1 MPNTF
6 HRVGNGPHP
15 VIVLH
20 GWFGDAHS
28 FKPIEPWLSG
38 QRFSY
43 IFMDCRGYGGMREAR
58 GAYTMD
64 EIAADALALADAL
77 GYPAFSLIGHSMGG
91 MASERIAT
99 LAPERVLS
107 MLAVAP
113 VPCGGMAY
121 DAATRRLLEDAAE
134 HVDSRKTIINRSTG
148 GRLPSSWVEWKA
160 AYSASRSS
168 RQAFAAYLRAWA
180 DTDFSERISGRHPV
194 KVLVGEHDPTF
205 NARLMA
211 ETYLR
216 RYPLA
221 TVEELPNAGHYPMN
235 ETPLALAA
243 AIESFL
249 EPIHVNSKPE
259 RAASPCQQA
268 AASR

>member
-6 HRVGNGPHP
+6 LRVGNGPHP

-99 LAPERVLS
+99 LARSSCCPCLPWRRC
-107 MLAVAP
+107 LA
-113 VPCGGMAY
+113 
-121 DAATRRLLEDAAE
+121 AAWFTMPRRGVCSKTPRNMWTAA
-134 HVDSRKTIINRSTG
+134 K
-148 GRLPSSWVEWKA
+148 PSSIA
-160 AYSASRSS
+160 APAAGCRRPGSNGRRPIRRRAPPGKHSPPIYARGPTPISASRS
-168 RQAFAAYLRAWA
+168 AAGIR
-180 DTDFSERISGRHPV
+180 
-194 KVLVGEHDPTF
+194 
-205 NARLMA
+205 
-211 ETYLR
+211 
-216 RYPLA
+216 
-221 TVEELPNAGHYPMN
+221 
-235 ETPLALAA
+235 
-243 AIESFL
+243 
-249 EPIHVNSKPE
+249 
-259 RAASPCQQA
+259 
-268 AASR
+268 

>member
-1 MPNTF
+1 
-6 HRVGNGPHP
+6 
-15 VIVLH
+15 
-20 GWFGDAHS
+20 
-28 FKPIEPWLSG
+28 
-38 QRFSY
+38 
-43 IFMDCRGYGGMREAR
+43 
-58 GAYTMD
+58 
-64 EIAADALALADAL
+64 
-77 GYPAFSLIGHSMGG
+77 

-148 GRLPSSWVEWKA
+148 GRPPSSWVEWKA

-194 KVLVGEHDPTF
+194 KVLVGSMIP
-205 NARLMA
+205 RSM
-211 ETYLR
+211 
-216 RYPLA
+216 P
-221 TVEELPNAGHYPMN
+221 G
-235 ETPLALAA
+235 
-243 AIESFL
+243 
-249 EPIHVNSKPE
+249 
-259 RAASPCQQA
+259 
-268 AASR
+268 

>member
-1 MPNTF
+1 MRT
-6 HRVGNGPHP
+6 R
-15 VIVLH
+15 
-20 GWFGDAHS
+20 S
-28 FKPIEPWLSG
+28 PIEPWLSG

-148 GRLPSSWVEWKA
+148 GRYAVVLESNGRRPIRRRAPLGKHSPPICA
-160 AYSASRSS
+160 RGPTPISASGS
-168 RQAFAAYLRAWA
+168 AAGIR
-180 DTDFSERISGRHPV
+180 
-194 KVLVGEHDPTF
+194 
-205 NARLMA
+205 
-211 ETYLR
+211 
-216 RYPLA
+216 
-221 TVEELPNAGHYPMN
+221 
-235 ETPLALAA
+235 
-243 AIESFL
+243 
-249 EPIHVNSKPE
+249 
-259 RAASPCQQA
+259 
-268 AASR
+268 